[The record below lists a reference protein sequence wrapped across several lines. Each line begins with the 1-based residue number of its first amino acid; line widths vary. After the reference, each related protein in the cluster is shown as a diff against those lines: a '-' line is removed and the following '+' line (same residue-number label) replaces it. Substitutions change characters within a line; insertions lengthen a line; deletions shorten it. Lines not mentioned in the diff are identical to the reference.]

1 MENFYIK
8 ILTWI
13 RSSKQR
19 EAYFIYTCKC
29 LPILQAI
36 LYSFLIIHCLFMNH
50 AQLFYVISIPV
61 SIFTITTILRK
72 IINRQRPY
80 QKYCIRPL
88 FQNKLGQS
96 MPSRHT
102 ASATA
107 IALAGYIVSPIIGY
121 VLGFIAGSIG
131 LSRIVS
137 GVHYISDVLFALFL
151 SFLIYG
157 FILLYFPLGG

>member
-1 MENFYIK
+1 MITIGYRVGRGTGLFGRMFIRIQGHCISQNFGYI
-8 ILTWI
+8 
-13 RSSKQR
+13 
-19 EAYFIYTCKC
+19 FIS
-29 LPILQAI
+29 PR
-36 LYSFLIIHCLFMNH
+36 F
-50 AQLFYVISIPV
+50 
-61 SIFTITTILRK
+61 
-72 IINRQRPY
+72 RQRPY

-102 ASATA
+102 ASAIA
-107 IALAGYIVSPIIGY
+107 IAIAGYIVSPIIGY
-121 VLGFIAGSIG
+121 VLGFIAGIIG